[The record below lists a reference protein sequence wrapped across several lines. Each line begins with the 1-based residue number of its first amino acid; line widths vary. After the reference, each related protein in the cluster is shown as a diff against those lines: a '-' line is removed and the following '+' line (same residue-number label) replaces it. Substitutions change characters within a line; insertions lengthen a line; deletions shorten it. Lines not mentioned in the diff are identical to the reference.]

1 MTDYVDE
8 KKENGEITNM
18 SQVTVA
24 SVIDF
29 LPITG
34 NKKRI
39 GIVDCGYGDAVM
51 SAAAAFEE
59 VEILESR
66 IPFIHNI
73 NNVLIKNKI
82 NNVIIKNV
90 SFAEY
95 KGENY
100 FDFIFFNEGLGN
112 VHDEHEA
119 LRVLLQ
125 TNEALKEK
133 GVLLIKAPQT
143 VKLQLIAQA
152 ERIGFRFVEQSNY
165 SDDTL
170 LRFEKITYDAEE
182 KINRTLRVACFA
194 SMPFHFRSLKP
205 LAALYEKSLLTLST
219 DEVMAWQPD
228 VIVVADGW
236 SVEYWRDYCDA
247 FNVTLIGMRHGSVT
261 RYGYAESQYNYADYM
276 CGSPW
281 DIEDTLLS
289 KVQPRK
295 GFLITGNSW
304 VDQVFQLPEKRPN
317 TEAPVILFAPT
328 YNPEISAAAYF
339 GERVV
344 KLIRAVYPTSRIIIK
359 PHPAIVQHEHS
370 FVVDKAI
377 FRNLMRTWREQS
389 SADPLVELIDAPEA
403 SIADYFAMADILV
416 ADASSL
422 IYEYMTLDRPIILY
436 SSEKKV
442 AHWEF
447 NPKAPGNAWRDIG
460 LEFSDD
466 KTFLKIL
473 RSPFAMHDKHCR
485 KSQKDRTQFLH
496 GRYQDGKSINRVAK
510 AINNLSLL
518 SVMIYGEHASL
529 PEKKGIATELSK
541 KLAFSSVQIIDKNA
555 TADDV
560 MCFTCFDEGIKHTHT
575 ALGLH
580 HNVLLVNADEKLVP
594 GSAHQISHA
603 AKKIARG
610 MLDMLALDA
619 NSSRSLTYLPF
630 SRLSAWL
637 NAEDAD
643 SFPSLHEERWRH
655 NRINV
660 IPGKGVTRNPGKNVF
675 WISSDA
681 TFTLVPAIAG
691 IQPQD
696 AQFQLTIS
704 PFERKEYNNFPF
716 NTVVTVNGE
725 TVQEII
731 TDTVYQR
738 VINIPYLPNE
748 QGIAEVSIVSNGK
761 TALFNDVASDVCFV
775 MRSAQISLEEE
786 LERPSLLGQWLE
798 KRQLSTIQQKQIAE
812 YELVENHYSVI
823 DLFIIHSNSEENLA
837 ATLEN
842 VRQHNSASD
851 RLQFR
856 PVVFSLH
863 DIPNSD
869 SNAIKSI
876 YVAQGDGLVAH
887 INQLALNSDGEWLM
901 LIRAGNT
908 FTSGG
913 AVVAR
918 LQLPLARSCA
928 AVYADTVLEHKNE
941 ISSLA
946 LQPDFNLDLLLSIPA
961 LMADNWLFNK
971 AVFAELNGFDE
982 RYVKQFQFD
991 FITRL
996 IENKGIGVI
1005 GHLDEPLL
1013 VREPYA
1019 LHHDDEHVNILEK
1032 HLHNRGYV
1040 HGEVISSVPGVYNLR
1055 YNNDAKPLVSIV
1067 IPTKDQLPVLIT
1079 CITTLLE
1086 KTQYSHYELLVVD
1099 NNSEEEETKQW
1110 LQGLSEID
1118 PQRIRVLSYPW
1129 PFNYSA
1135 MNNMAVEQARGEYI
1149 VLLNNDTAIIQG
1161 DWLDNMLN
1169 HAQRPE
1175 VGITGAKLLYPNGQ
1189 VQHAGVLLGLRGP
1202 AEHPFI
1208 CRGGDEHGYLHRLV
1222 ADQNYTAVTAACLMV
1237 RKEVY
1242 QAVGGLDEENFRV
1255 SYNDID
1261 FCLKVRE
1268 AGYLTVWTPYAKVMH
1283 EGSVSQRK
1291 VDRAAHEKKRQRF
1304 VAEQDAMYQ
1313 KWLPII
1319 SKDPAYNTNLSLTGE
1334 GFELIADSELTWRP
1348 VFWKPAPTVLAHMA
1362 DLTGC
1367 GEYRIIQP
1375 FNAMRDAG
1383 IIQGKLSKVLLN
1395 LPQFAQYEADSIV
1408 LQRQVAPEFHEWIMR
1423 VSKLRNTFKVFE
1435 LDDYLPNLPLKSVH
1449 RKDMPKDILKSL
1461 RKSLSLVDRFVVSTN
1476 ALAEAFY
1483 GMNSDIRVIENRL
1496 SPAGWGELTSQ
1507 RLQGRKPRVGWAGGS
1522 SHTGD
1527 LEMIF
1532 DVVKALSHRVEWVFF
1547 GMCPAGLRP
1556 YVHEYHPG
1564 VAIEDYPAKLA
1575 SLNLDLALAPVE
1587 DNQFNRCKSNLRLLE
1602 YGACGFPVICSD
1614 VECYR
1619 YDLPVT
1625 RVKNR
1630 FKEWMEAIE
1639 MHLNDSDA
1647 SFKMG
1652 DALQEK
1658 VRKEWLLEGE
1668 YIQRWA
1674 SMWLP

>member
-1 MTDYVDE
+1 MTEHV
-8 KKENGEITNM
+8 IATNKSETIARM
-18 SQVTVA
+18 SQDTMA
-24 SVIDF
+24 YALNF
-29 LPITG
+29 LPASG
-34 NKKRI
+34 NKKKL
-39 GIVDCGYGDAVM
+39 GIVNCGYGDTVLP
-51 SAAAAFEE
+51 AAASFEE
-59 VEILESR
+59 VEILEKR
-66 IPFIHNI
+66 IPFLQEVENI
-73 NNVLIKNKI
+73 LIKHEI
-82 NNVIIKNV
+82 NNVILKNIA
-90 SFAEY
+90 FTDY
-95 KGENY
+95 KKERY
-100 FDFIFFNEGLGN
+100 FDCLFFNEGLED
-112 VHDEHEA
+112 VHNEHEA

-125 TNEALKEK
+125 ANEALKEK
-133 GVLLIKAPQT
+133 GMLLIKTQPDLT
-143 VKLQLIAQA
+143 SLLTAQA
-152 ERIGFRFVEQSNY
+152 ERIGFRFIEQRKY
-165 SDDTL
+165 GGDRVL
-170 LRFEKITYDAEE
+170 QLEKISYDAEE
-182 KINRTLRVACFA
+182 SINTTLRVACFA

-205 LAALYEKSLLTLST
+205 LAALYEQSLVTLST
-219 DEVMAWQPD
+219 DEVMAWKPD

-236 SVEYWRDYCDA
+236 SVEFWRDYCDA

-289 KVQPRK
+289 NVQPRK

-304 VDQVFQLPEKRPN
+304 VDQVFQLPEKQPN
-317 TEAPVILFAPT
+317 TETPVILFAPT
-328 YNPEISAAAYF
+328 YNPEISAAVWF

-344 KLIRAVYPTSRIIIK
+344 KLIRSVYPDSRIIIK

-377 FRNLMRTWREQS
+377 FRDLMRTWREQS
-389 SADPLVELIDAPEA
+389 AADPLVELIDAPDA
-403 SIADYFAMADILV
+403 SIADYFALADILV

-422 IYEYMTLDRPIILY
+422 IYEFMTLDRPIILY

-466 KTFLKIL
+466 KTFLHIL
-473 RSPFAMHDKHCR
+473 RSPFTLHDKQCR
-485 KSQKDRTQFLH
+485 KAQKERTQFLH
-496 GRYQDGKSINRVAK
+496 GRYQDGKSIHRVAK
-510 AINNLSLL
+510 AINTLSPL
-518 SVMIYGEHASL
+518 SIMIYGDRASL
-529 PEKKGIATELSK
+529 TQKKNIAAELSN
-541 KLAFSSVQIIDKNA
+541 KLAFIRHQIIDKNA
-555 TADDV
+555 TDDDLMSV
-560 MCFTCFDEGIKHTHT
+560 ACFEAAIKQSHAMTGPHHT
-575 ALGLH
+575 
-580 HNVLLVNADEKLVP
+580 VLLVNADERLLP

-603 AKKIARG
+603 AKKFAWG
-610 MLDMLALDA
+610 TLDVLALDTSQEKPLA
-619 NSSRSLTYLPF
+619 CLPF

-637 NAEDAD
+637 NRDTDDAGL
-643 SFPSLHEERWRH
+643 SLREEAWRH

-660 IPGKGVTRNPGKNVF
+660 IPGKNVTRNPGKNVF
-675 WISSDA
+675 WLGSDA
-681 TFTLVPAIAG
+681 AFTLVPAIAG
-691 IQPQD
+691 LQPQD
-696 AQFQLTIS
+696 AQLQMTIS
-704 PFERKEYNNFPF
+704 PFERKEYNQFPF
-716 NTVVTVNGE
+716 NTAITVNGNI
-725 TVQEII
+725 VQEMV
-731 TDTVYQR
+731 TDTIYQR
-738 VINIPYLPNE
+738 VINIPWLPDE
-748 QGIAEVSIVSNGK
+748 EGRSEIGIVSNGH
-761 TALFNDVASDVCFV
+761 TALFNDVANNVCFV
-775 MRSAQISLEEE
+775 VRSAQLSLEEE
-786 LERPSLLGQWLE
+786 AERPSLLVEWLE
-798 KRQLSTIQQKQIAE
+798 RRQLSAIQQRQVAE
-812 YELVENHYSVI
+812 YERAENHYTII
-823 DLFIIHSNSEENLA
+823 DLFIIYADVDENLD
-837 ATLEN
+837 ATLRSL
-842 VRQHNSASD
+842 RQHNSVSD

-856 PVVFSLH
+856 PVIFTLRE
-863 DIPNSD
+863 DLNPGDNEIT
-869 SNAIKSI
+869 SI
-876 YVAQGDGLVAH
+876 YVSQRELVSH
-887 INQLALNSDGEWLM
+887 INQQAFNSNGDWLM

-928 AVYADTVLEHKNE
+928 AVYADAVLEHKNE

-946 LQPDFNLDLLLSIPA
+946 LQPDFNLDLLLSMPA

-971 AVFAELNGFDE
+971 AVFTELNGFNE
-982 RYVKQFQFD
+982 RYIKQFQFD

-996 IENKGIGVI
+996 IEQKGIGVI

-1013 VREPYA
+1013 VREPYT
-1019 LHHDDEHVNILEK
+1019 LRHDDEHVSILEK
-1032 HLHNRGYV
+1032 HLHNRGYTQGKV
-1040 HGEVISSVPGVYNLR
+1040 LSTTPGVYSLR
-1055 YNNDAKPLVSIV
+1055 YHTDAKPLVSII

-1099 NNSEEEETKQW
+1099 NNSEQEETRQW
-1110 LQGLSEID
+1110 LQGLAEID

-1135 MNNMAVEQARGEYI
+1135 MNNMAVAQARGEYI

-1208 CRGGDEHGYLHRLV
+1208 GRGGDEQGYLHRLV

-1242 QAVGGLDEENFRV
+1242 QAVGGLDEDNFRV

-1291 VDRAAHEKKRQRF
+1291 VDRAAYEKKRQRF

-1319 SKDPAYNTNLSLTGE
+1319 SKDPAYNANLSLTGE

-1383 IIQGKLSKVLLN
+1383 LIQGKLSKVLLN
-1395 LPQFAQYEADSIV
+1395 LPQFAQYEADSII
-1408 LQRQVAPEFHEWIMR
+1408 LQRQVAPEFHDWIMR
-1423 VSKLRNTFKVFE
+1423 VSKLRNAFKVFE

-1461 RKSLSLVDRFVVSTN
+1461 RKSLSLVDRFVVSTH
-1476 ALAEAFY
+1476 ALADAFH
-1483 GMNSDIRVIENRL
+1483 GMNNDIRVVENRL
-1496 SPAGWGELTSQ
+1496 SPILWRGLTGQ
-1507 RLQGRKPRVGWAGGS
+1507 RRQGRKPRVGWAGGS

-1527 LEMIF
+1527 LEMIA

-1547 GMCPAGLRP
+1547 GMCPAALRP

-1564 VAIEDYPAKLA
+1564 VAIKDYPAKLA

-1614 VECYR
+1614 VECYH
-1619 YDLPVT
+1619 YDFPVT

-1639 MHLNDSDA
+1639 MHLDDA
-1647 SFKMG
+1647 ETSYKMG

-1658 VRKEWLLEGE
+1658 VRTEWMLEGE
-1668 YIQRWA
+1668 HIQRWA
-1674 SMWLP
+1674 SLWLP